1 MPHFSRL
8 TAHKGTA
15 RRAPTASPT
24 GQPQGLPPRPH
35 SSQRHGTPCP
45 YGLTPHSSLLTPLA
59 SLLTPHSSLLTPTTS
74 LLSPHSTPSFRA
86 CPGICLAVAACT
98 LPPAPHGA
106 RARARHAVPLRPHS
120 SLLRPHSSLLS
131 PHSTPSFRACPGIC
145 LAVAACTLP
154 PAPHGARAR
163 ARHAV
168 PLRPHPQGNH
178 KGCPYDLTPHKGT
191 ARRATTA

>member
-1 MPHFSRL
+1 MAVWNTSRL
-8 TAHKGTA
+8 VRFANFARMACSLRSLRGVGCLISLPSLLIMGTA
-15 RRAPTASPT
+15 RRAPTASPSFLT
-24 GQPQGLPPRPH
+24 H
-35 SSQRHGTPCP
+35 HFSSWATTRV
-45 YGLTPHSSLLTPLA
+45 A
-59 SLLTPHSSLLTPTTS
+59 PT
-74 LLSPHSTPSFRA
+74 
-86 CPGICLAVAACT
+86 
-98 LPPAPHGA
+98 
-106 RARARHAVPLRPHS
+106 RARHAVPLRPHPQGNHKGCPHALTPHS
-120 SLLRPHSSLLS
+120 SLLTPHSSLLS

-163 ARHAV
+163 HAV